1 MVSSNSF
8 LIGLRRL
15 TLPKDVVSLA
25 LFKQLKSLTIRQ
37 WDDENWGSLASILQ
51 SVTGRL
57 EELFISL
64 SLGIIFPR
72 KTGDGEEADPG
83 FNHEG
88 LEVLD
93 PVLQQER
100 FTNLRVVEFYLR
112 QVFLKP
118 LSEEREKLA
127 NVAAVDAF
135 HKKLQNLFKKVAV
148 KIVVRWYVTAS
159 YLLDVAYPFDADTPT
174 LAYLTT
180 QRRTRILGRTRDG
193 ALTRCLFMAVCFSD
207 GDPTYTLAVLGHV
220 STRL

>member
-15 TLPKDVVSLA
+15 TVPKDVVSLA

-37 WDDENWGSLASILQ
+37 WDDENWRSLASILQ

-64 SLGIIFPR
+64 SLGIVFPR
-72 KTGDGEEADPG
+72 GAGGGGEADPG
-83 FNHEG
+83 FHDEG

-127 NVAAVDAF
+127 NVTAVDAF
-135 HKKLQNLFKKVAV
+135 HKKLPNLSKKVAV
-148 KIVVRWYVTAS
+148 KVVVRRYVATPCS
-159 YLLDVAYPFDADTPT
+159 TLRIRFDPDIPT
-174 LAYLTT
+174 
-180 QRRTRILGRTRDG
+180 
-193 ALTRCLFMAVCFSD
+193 
-207 GDPTYTLAVLGHV
+207 
-220 STRL
+220 